1 MDGEILIES
10 KMGSGSLFKV
20 NLPLGLINSGRD
32 LRDKVRHAE
41 IIGLQTDQPVP
52 RNLVVDD
59 NLENRKLLSSLLS
72 RIGCSVSESTNGKEA
87 IETFKN
93 WSPHIIWMDIRMPDM
108 DGIEATRRIRS
119 LPGGES
125 VRIVAV
131 TAGLLE
137 QQYQDMLEAGCD
149 EIIYKPFRDQ
159 EILDSLASQLGIKY
173 RLGRPDVLPEQ
184 AKGTV
189 LNVEMLGALPGNL
202 RQDLGEAVLVL
213 DMQALEDV
221 IQRIH
226 VIAPTT
232 AKHLQLLVKRFD
244 MARIRKILDEVGEF
258 EVPEP
263 MSDAS

>member
-1 MDGEILIES
+1 MFL
-10 KMGSGSLFKV
+10 
-20 NLPLGLINSGRD
+20 
-32 LRDKVRHAE
+32 
-41 IIGLQTDQPVP
+41 
-52 RNLVVDD
+52 
-59 NLENRKLLSSLLS
+59 
-72 RIGCSVSESTNGKEA
+72 
-87 IETFKN
+87 
-93 WSPHIIWMDIRMPDM
+93 DIRMPDM

-232 AKHLQLLVKRFD
+232 AKHLQSLVDRFD
-244 MARIRKILDEVGEF
+244 MAHIRKILDEVGEF